1 MINLQNI
8 KAVYEAQYQ
17 MNKQPNQKKS
27 REDLHRHFTKED
39 IQTANKHVKIC
50 ATLLIIR
57 ENEIKTTV
65 RYHLTWVRRATKKTL
80 QINAG
85 GGVEEKEPSCT
96 VGGNVN

>member
-1 MINLQNI
+1 
-8 KAVYEAQYQ
+8 
-17 MNKQPNQKKS
+17 MNKQPSQKKA
-27 REDLHRHFTKED
+27 EKTYTD
-39 IQTANKHVKIC
+39 ISPKKTYRQPTNVKIC

-85 GGVEEKEPSCT
+85 EGVEEKEPSCT